1 MPINVLQLRDKSMK
15 ARVIIAI
22 ALAAIALVFF
32 FKLHFIKYTGGG
44 GDVLWKDDEAYLFMY
59 DRPFGYRLSI
69 LSYLLEPA
77 KEYFYAPEPATDN
90 KWNLSIIRITSAGAE
105 HHDQESTVD
114 IDDFTPVNGE
124 IYAECPGGICR
135 LTGSQFQLI
144 ADQEEQNM
152 GGEGRLSKGEFAS
165 ANGWSKR

>member
-59 DRPFGYRLSI
+59 DRHS
-69 LSYLLEPA
+69 
-77 KEYFYAPEPATDN
+77 AT
-90 KWNLSIIRITSAGAE
+90 A
-105 HHDQESTVD
+105 
-114 IDDFTPVNGE
+114 
-124 IYAECPGGICR
+124 
-135 LTGSQFQLI
+135 
-144 ADQEEQNM
+144 
-152 GGEGRLSKGEFAS
+152 
-165 ANGWSKR
+165 